1 MKCENEKC
9 RYEFFERE
17 EHYICCP
24 RCGEVV
30 SENFPEEDSFFRGK
44 AYIELCSY
52 KKYLKKERYFVYIFA
67 IIFLGLSFISTDM
80 VHDYV
85 GDVLIDTPR
94 HISRTLVLGPLVPA
108 FFVLH
113 LSVYDISKY
122 QIYKKIF
129 GEIVWVC
136 RLGWFKVIKW
146 VVMLMF
152 VVFIS
157 TKIMQNFYDRFP
169 KVFAY
174 CENSSLVKK
183 KLVTSFSVT
192 LWYVYVVMVISD
204 INDIYKRKRC
214 ENMSMWC

>member
-52 KKYLKKERYFVYIFA
+52 KKYLKKERYFAYIFA
-67 IIFLGLSFISTDM
+67 IIYLGLNLISFHILFRYV
-80 VHDYV
+80 VHS
-85 GDVLIDTPR
+85 LIEVPYP
-94 HISRTLVLGPLVPA
+94 SLVFFRGPFVPA
-108 FFVLH
+108 LFVAY

-157 TKIMQNFYDRFP
+157 TKIMPNFYDRFP